1 MPNTASVR
9 ARVGVDFLL
18 RELDPGSD
26 QDVLQDVRLPKF
38 CDFVCYS
45 LMRMDLWP
53 MTERIERVLRK
64 EGPGL
69 RPDEDLLHRIVDNL
83 IEVHSMPSDFV
94 SVIQPTAA
102 KNSEGSGAEE
112 TGKRPVPVLP
122 VRDTVLFPH
131 AVLPLT
137 VGRESSIQ
145 LIQSLGEEKTILV
158 VAQRD
163 ARQDSPQSADLFAT
177 GTRATV
183 HKVVK
188 MPNQSL
194 FVFTEGN
201 ERVHLGEFAQ
211 LTPFMTAEY
220 EAIPDVE
227 PQQTPEAE
235 ALQRNVVSQF
245 QQIVTSSPTLSDDLQ
260 TIAINID
267 EPGRLADFIASS
279 LPFLTTTDKQ
289 ELLETPDVSARLER
303 INKHLAKELEVQQ
316 LRNKIQTEVQDSVQ
330 SSQRDYYLREQLKA
344 IQKELGD
351 VDDTQKDIAELKEK
365 IETAGMPDDVKKDAL
380 KELGRLS
387 RMNPAAA
394 DYSLTRNYVE
404 WLAVLPWGKTSSGE
418 VDILKAK
425 GILDEDHYGL
435 KKVKDRSLDYLSVRR
450 LKPDMKGPILC
461 FVGPPGVGKTS
472 LGRSIAK
479 ALDRKFS
486 RISLGG
492 MHDEAEIRGHRRT
505 YIGAL
510 PGQIIQH
517 LKRVEVKDPVFMLDE
532 IDKLGRDFRGDPASA
547 LLETLDPE
555 QNNTFRDNYL
565 DQPFDL
571 SKVLFIC
578 TANQLD
584 TIPGPLLDRMEI
596 IELTGYTEEE
606 KVNIA
611 IKYLIPRQ
619 IKENGITEEQIEFP
633 KESVHLIARHY
644 TREAGVRK
652 LEQQIGT
659 VCRKVARKI
668 AEGTTEKVVITP
680 EIVHEFL
687 GGIKV
692 RVDTEIAERTKRAGV
707 AVGLAWTPAG
717 GDVLFIEANRMKG
730 KGGFTITGQ
739 IGDVMKES
747 MQAALTWV
755 RSNAASLGL
764 DEDFTKDTDLHIHVP
779 AGAIPKDGPSAG
791 VTMATALV
799 SLLTDTPVHP
809 LTAMTGE
816 ITLSGNVLP
825 VGGIKEKF
833 LAAKRAGVRDVILP
847 TDCKQQVDEDLTP
860 DQTEGVTIHYAT
872 RIEDVLAVAL
882 PKTQREKAQD
892 EVVREE
898 VLHATV

>member
-1 MPNTASVR
+1 
-9 ARVGVDFLL
+9 
-18 RELDPGSD
+18 
-26 QDVLQDVRLPKF
+26 
-38 CDFVCYS
+38 
-45 LMRMDLWP
+45 
-53 MTERIERVLRK
+53 MT
-64 EGPGL
+64 
-69 RPDEDLLHRIVDNL
+69 N
-83 IEVHSMPSDFV
+83 DFV
-94 SVIQPTAA
+94 SVIKPTGTIEA
-102 KNSEGSGAEE
+102 SGGS
-112 TGKRPVPVLP
+112 VPVLP

-163 ARQDSPQSADLFAT
+163 ARQDSPEGVDLHEV

-201 ERVHLGEFAQ
+201 ERVRLGQFTQAS
-211 LTPFMTAEY
+211 PFLTAEY
-220 EAIPDVE
+220 EVIPESE
-227 PQQTPEAE
+227 PEKTPELE

-245 QQIVTSSPTLSDDLQ
+245 QAIVTSSPTLSDDLQ

-279 LPFLTTTDKQ
+279 LPFLTTSDKQ
-289 ELLETPDVSARLER
+289 ELLELPDVVARLER
-303 INKHLAKELEVQQ
+303 INKHLAKELEVQS
-316 LRNKIQTEVQDSVQ
+316 LRNKIQSEVQDSVQ
-330 SSQRDYYLREQLKA
+330 QSQRDYYLREQLKA

-351 VDDTQKDIAELKEK
+351 LDDTQKDITDLKEK
-365 IETAGMPDDVKKDAL
+365 IETAGMPDEVKKDAL

-404 WLAVLPWGKTSSGE
+404 WLAVLPWSKTSAGE
-418 VDILKAK
+418 VDILKAQK
-425 GILDEDHYGL
+425 FLDEDHYGL
-435 KKVKDRSLDYLSVRR
+435 RKVKDRILDYLSVRR

-472 LGRSIAK
+472 LGRSIAR

-492 MHDEAEIRGHRRT
+492 MHDAAELRGHRRT

-606 KVNIA
+606 KVAIA
-611 IKYLIPRQ
+611 EKYLIPRQ
-619 IKENGITEEQIEFP
+619 IKENGLPAEMIDFP
-633 KESVHLIARHY
+633 TESVAMVARHY

-659 VCRKVARKI
+659 ICRKLARKI
-668 AEGTTEKVVITP
+668 AEGRIEKLTITP
-680 EIVHEFL
+680 AIINEFL

-692 RVDTEIAERTKRAGV
+692 RVDTEIAERTSRAGV
-707 AVGLAWTPAG
+707 VVGLAWTPAG
-717 GDVLFIEANRMKG
+717 GDILFIEANKMKG
-730 KGGFTITGQ
+730 KGSFNITGQ

-755 RSNAASLGL
+755 RSNAVSLGL
-764 DEDFTKDTDLHIHVP
+764 DEDFTKDQDIHIHVP

-791 VTMATALV
+791 VTMTTALV
-799 SLLTDTPVHP
+799 SLLTDRRVRP
-809 LTAMTGE
+809 LLAMTGE
-816 ITLSGNVLP
+816 ITLSGDVLP

-833 LAAKRAGVRDVILP
+833 LAAKRAGVRDVIMP
-847 TDCKQQVDEDLTP
+847 ADCKQQVDEDLTP
-860 DQTEGVTIHYAT
+860 DQTEGVTIHYAR
-872 RIEDVLAVAL
+872 RIEDVLAVAF
-882 PKTQREKAQD
+882 PKDADEAIHD
-892 EVVREE
+892 EVLREE
-898 VLHATV
+898 VLHAAA

>member
-1 MPNTASVR
+1 MA
-9 ARVGVDFLL
+9 G
-18 RELDPGSD
+18 E
-26 QDVLQDVRLPKF
+26 
-38 CDFVCYS
+38 
-45 LMRMDLWP
+45 
-53 MTERIERVLRK
+53 
-64 EGPGL
+64 
-69 RPDEDLLHRIVDNL
+69 
-83 IEVHSMPSDFV
+83 FV
-94 SVIQPTAA
+94 SVIKP
-102 KNSEGSGAEE
+102 SESKAGASK
-112 TGKRPVPVLP
+112 GKAYPVLP

-145 LIQSLGEEKTILV
+145 LIQSLGDEKTILV
-158 VAQRD
+158 VAQKD
-163 ARQDSPQSADLFAT
+163 ARQDAPEGSDLHVI

-194 FVFTEGN
+194 FVFTEGT
-201 ERVHLGEFAQ
+201 ERVK
-211 LTPFMTAEY
+211 LTNYTQTQPFLMAECEPIAD
-220 EAIPDVE
+220 EAAAE
-227 PQQTPEAE
+227 SPERE
-235 ALQRNVVSQF
+235 AMQRNVLGQF
-245 QQIVTSSPTLSDDLQ
+245 QEVVSSSSTLSDDLQ
-260 TIAINID
+260 TIAINIED
-267 EPGRLADFIASS
+267 PSRLSDFIASS
-279 LPFLTTTDKQ
+279 LPFLTTAEKQ
-289 ELLETPDVSARLER
+289 ELLETNDVKSRLEQ
-303 INKHLAKELEVQQ
+303 INAYLAKELEVQQ
-316 LRNKIQTEVQDSVQ
+316 LRNKIQSEVQDSVQ
-330 SSQRDYYLREQLKA
+330 QSQRDYYLREQMKA

-351 VDDTQKDIAELKEK
+351 QDDTQKDIAELKEK
-365 IETAGMPDDVKKDAL
+365 IETAGMPEDVKKDAL

-404 WLAVLPWGKTSSGE
+404 WLAVLPWAKSTSE
-418 VDILKAK
+418 AVDIKKAAEV
-425 GILDEDHYGL
+425 LDADHYGL
-435 KKVKDRSLDYLSVRR
+435 KKVKDRILDYLSVRR

-479 ALDRKFS
+479 ALGRKFS

-517 LKRVEVKDPVFMLDE
+517 LKRVEVNDPVFMLDE

-611 IKYLIPRQ
+611 ERYLIPRQ
-619 IKENGITEEQIEFP
+619 VKENGLEEGQIEIP
-633 KESVHLIARHY
+633 TESVGMIARHY
-644 TREAGVRK
+644 TREAGVRR
-652 LEQQIGT
+652 LEQLIGT
-659 VCRKVARKI
+659 VARKTARKVA
-668 AEGTTEKVVITP
+668 EGTLENSKLVVTP
-680 EIVHEFL
+680 EIIKEYL

-692 RVDTEIAERTKRAGV
+692 RVDTELAERTKRAGV
-707 AVGLAWTPAG
+707 AVGLAWTPVG
-717 GDVLFIEANRMKG
+717 GDILFIEANKMKG
-730 KGGFTITGQ
+730 KGGFHMTGQ
-739 IGDVMKES
+739 LGDVMKES
-747 MQAALTWV
+747 VQAAHTWI
-755 RSNAASLGL
+755 RSNAPLLGL
-764 DEDFTKDTDLHIHVP
+764 DEDVLKEIDIHVHVP

-799 SLLTDTPVHP
+799 SLLTDKPVRP
-809 LTAMTGE
+809 LLAMTGE

-847 TDCKQQVDEDLTP
+847 VDVKTQVDEDLTP
-860 DQTEGVTIHYAT
+860 DQTEGVTIHYAS
-872 RIEDVLAVAL
+872 RIEDVLAIAL
-882 PKTQREKAQD
+882 PNSVHDIVKD
-892 EVVREE
+892 EEIREE
-898 VLHATV
+898 VLAATE

>member
-1 MPNTASVR
+1 MPN
-9 ARVGVDFLL
+9 
-18 RELDPGSD
+18 
-26 QDVLQDVRLPKF
+26 
-38 CDFVCYS
+38 
-45 LMRMDLWP
+45 
-53 MTERIERVLRK
+53 
-64 EGPGL
+64 
-69 RPDEDLLHRIVDNL
+69 
-83 IEVHSMPSDFV
+83 DFV
-94 SVIQPTAA
+94 SVIQPKAA
-102 KNSEGSGAEE
+102 KSIENKGEE
-112 TGKRPVPVLP
+112 ESRSRPLPVLP

-163 ARQDSPQSADLFAT
+163 ARQDTPQNTDLYGI

-201 ERVHLGEFAQ
+201 ERVHLGEFSQ
-211 LTPFMTAEY
+211 LTPFMTAEC
-220 EAIPDVE
+220 ETITEIE
-227 PQQTPEAE
+227 PEVSPESE
-235 ALQRNVVSQF
+235 ALLRNVVSQF

-260 TIAINID
+260 TIAINIE

-289 ELLETPDVSARLER
+289 ELLETPDISARLER

-316 LRNKIQTEVQDSVQ
+316 LRNKIQSEVQDSVQ
-330 SSQRDYYLREQLKA
+330 QSQRDYYLREQMKA

-351 VDDTQKDIAELKEK
+351 LDDSQKDIAELKEK
-365 IETAGMPDDVKKDAL
+365 IENAGMPEDVKKDAL

-387 RMNPAAA
+387 RMNAMAA

-404 WLAVLPWGKTSSGE
+404 WLAVLPWAKSSGSE
-418 VDILKAK
+418 IDIAKAK
-425 GILDEDHYGL
+425 EILDTDHYGL
-435 KKVKDRSLDYLSVRR
+435 QKVKDRILDYLSVRR

-472 LGRSIAK
+472 LGRSIAR
-479 ALDRKFS
+479 ALGRKFS

-510 PGQIIQH
+510 PGQIIQN
-517 LKRVEVKDPVFMLDE
+517 LKRVETNDPVFMLDE

-584 TIPGPLLDRMEI
+584 TVPAPLLDRMEI

-611 IKYLIPRQ
+611 ERYLIPRQ
-619 IKENGITEEQIEFP
+619 IKENGINSEMVEFP
-633 KESVHLIARHY
+633 TESVHLISRHY

-652 LEQQIGT
+652 LEQLIGT
-659 VCRKVARKI
+659 VCRKVARRV
-668 AEGTTEKVVITP
+668 AEGKTEKVVITP

-707 AVGLAWTPAG
+707 AVGLAWTSAG
-717 GDVLFIEANRMKG
+717 GDVLFIEANKMKG

-833 LAAKRAGVRDVILP
+833 LAAKRAGVRDVIMP
-847 TDCKQQVDEDLTP
+847 TECKQQVDEDLTP
-860 DQTEGVTIHYAT
+860 DQIQGVTIHYASH
-872 RIEDVLAVAL
+872 IEDVLAVAL
-882 PKTQREKAQD
+882 PHTRREAVQD
-892 EVVREE
+892 EQVREE
-898 VLHATV
+898 VLQAAV